1 MQTNDK
7 LQDIQWVLRRYC
19 VNSIE
24 DVIELRASLKE
35 ALETIFD
42 KSEDLST
49 EEAELLEKEVVPWF
63 NQA

>member
-1 MQTNDK
+1 MNRKTAHKIMDG
-7 LQDIQWVLRRYC
+7 VLRRYC

-42 KSEDLST
+42 KSENLST

-63 NQA
+63 DQA

>member
-35 ALETIFD
+35 ALECIFD
-42 KSEDLST
+42 KSENLST

-63 NQA
+63 DQA

>member
-1 MQTNDK
+1 MQTEDK
-7 LQDIQWVLRRYC
+7 LQDVQWVLRRYC
-19 VNSIE
+19 FNSIE

-42 KSEDLST
+42 KSENLST

-63 NQA
+63 DQA